1 MATNSILNVLCW
13 ATQYVLC
20 EFMKGLKP
28 DPTKI
33 FKFQLFRGYLHG
45 FSYATGPQIVG
56 AYCQVRKIVP
66 SHGPAMDPMAPV
78 TGALHFQK
86 GGTEEALATYISSIP
101 TAHGHPEFGLC
112 QLPTLQATLV
122 QFQSFAYF
130 KFHFFV
136 YSFSLG
142 GSKFVLAS
150 NLCVMVA
157 RIFSIIML
165 R

>member
-1 MATNSILNVLCW
+1 MATNTILNVLCW

-45 FSYATGPQIVG
+45 FSYATGPHIYSGRLLLGQE
-56 AYCQVRKIVP
+56 YCIFTWSCYGPHVPCDWCPHFKRGGSFGHIYIYHLFQQHMAIHSLDCANCLLCGELWCNFSLFFCLFQV
-66 SHGPAMDPMAPV
+66 S
-78 TGALHFQK
+78 L
-86 GGTEEALATYISSIP
+86 
-101 TAHGHPEFGLC
+101 
-112 QLPTLQATLV
+112 
-122 QFQSFAYF
+122 
-130 KFHFFV
+130 FV

-150 NLCVMVA
+150 NLCVMVLESLA
-157 RIFSIIML
+157 
-165 R
+165 